1 MAEKY
6 DQSME
11 AFDDSPGR
19 FRSVQNTERF
29 SGASGLLFEQA
40 MAQTRM
46 AICLTD
52 PNQEDDPIV
61 FCNRAFR
68 ELTGYDEDEIVGHNC
83 RFLQGPDTT
92 PESVETVRQILLERR
107 VDTVEIVNYRKDGS
121 SFGVLVLQT
130 LSGI

>member
-6 DQSME
+6 DQSLN

-19 FRSVQNTERF
+19 FRSVQNEERF

-61 FCNRAFR
+61 FCNRAVR

-83 RFLQGPDTT
+83 RWTATLVSF
-92 PESVETVRQILLERR
+92 SSRARR
-107 VDTVEIVNYRKDGS
+107 CRPSRGT
-121 SFGVLVLQT
+121 SFHPQPRT
-130 LSGI
+130 